1 MMNTISW
8 ICTAYCI
15 IHKNNMHCLEC
26 ILKFKDWA
34 LCIMHSAWGTQGFKA
49 KILIFFNL
57 LFLNSVRM
65 IITQQNKFFSE
76 EFKRCHDLNDLRNSH
91 KVLDL
96 NDLTNSHKVLD
107 LNDLRNSHKVLDLN
121 DLTNSHKVLDLKP
134 SKGSKLVPIKTW
146 DINNVQYRVLKFS
159 QVCYFY
165 DMLRYT
171 KWEDWS
177 LTVTNSVQC
186 L

>member
-1 MMNTISW
+1 
-8 ICTAYCI
+8 
-15 IHKNNMHCLEC
+15 
-26 ILKFKDWA
+26 
-34 LCIMHSAWGTQGFKA
+34 
-49 KILIFFNL
+49 
-57 LFLNSVRM
+57 M

-76 EFKRCHDLNDLRNSH
+76 EFKRCH
-91 KVLDL
+91 
-96 NDLTNSHKVLD
+96 D

-171 KWEDWS
+171 K
-177 LTVTNSVQC
+177 
-186 L
+186 